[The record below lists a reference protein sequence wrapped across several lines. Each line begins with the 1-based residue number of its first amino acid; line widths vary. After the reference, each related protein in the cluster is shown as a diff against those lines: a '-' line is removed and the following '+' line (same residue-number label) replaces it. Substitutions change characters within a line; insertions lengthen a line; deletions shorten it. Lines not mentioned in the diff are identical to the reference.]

1 MWKFLSNIILKN
13 RIVIII
19 MITALTVFMA
29 QKGREA
35 KLSYSMA
42 KLLPNDHQ
50 VSVDYNDFLNKYG
63 SQNVLVI
70 AVEDSLITTLSHLKK
85 WDKVSESIKNINGI
99 EQIISFSNLPIL
111 QKDADEKKFTVKKWF
126 SEDIQTEEEFQK
138 ALAIYQSQPFFKGLI
153 NSEDNKVTTLL
164 ITLDEEMIRSSKR
177 EILISSIK
185 DLVDNYST
193 DFGVKAHYSGLPYIR
208 TVHSVK
214 VKNEIS
220 MFILFTLLITALIL
234 YLFFRSFKATISS
247 IIVVII
253 GVIFSFG
260 SIALIGY
267 EISILMALVPPVLI
281 VIGIPNCIFL
291 INKFHSEFRLSKN
304 KEDALSKMIQKIGN
318 ITLLTNVTTASGF
331 AAFILT
337 NSETLQEFGVIASL
351 NILFIFLLSLF
362 IIPIYFS
369 FSSAPKKRHTQ
380 HLDKKWLN
388 NLVQY
393 LAYLVKYKRKHIY
406 VITVVLIVV
415 GFFGIIQLKTT
426 GNITDD
432 LPKDQALY
440 KDLKFLE
447 SNFGGVL
454 PLEVLV
460 NTKKKNGL
468 LKSYNL
474 RKIEKLSDVLE
485 TYPEFSKP
493 SSYIDA
499 VKYSKQAFY
508 NGDSTYYS
516 LPNSQEQRVILSYL
530 KNSSEGLGFGNLLMD
545 SLKQEARISLRVADI
560 STSKMDSIFDSLLPK
575 INEIFDPE
583 KYDVTIT
590 GTSIVF
596 LNGTK
601 FLIKNLV
608 LSLLLVIILI
618 SIFMAWMFNS
628 FRMVVVSIIPNL
640 IPLLLT
646 GAIMGYFGIAL
657 KPSTILVFSIAF
669 GISVDD
675 TIHFLA
681 KYRQELL
688 MNNWNIRKSVFS
700 ALNETG
706 VSMFYTSVVLFFGF
720 FIFVAS
726 DFGGTIALGL
736 LVSITL
742 MLAMLSNLLLLPALL
757 LSLEKIINYEA
768 FQEPLLDTFDE
779 EEDVELD
786 ELKVKRKE
794 KQS

>member
-153 NSEDNKVTTLL
+153 NSEENKVTTLL

-177 EILISSIK
+177 EILIFSIK
-185 DLVDNYST
+185 ALVDNYST

-208 TVHSVK
+208 TVDSVK

-234 YLFFRSFKATISS
+234 FLFFRSFKATISS

-260 SIALIGY
+260 SIALLGY

-380 HLDKKWLN
+380 HLDKKWIN

-426 GNITDD
+426 GNITED
-432 LPKDQALY
+432 LPKEQALY
-440 KDLKFLE
+440 QDLKFLE

-516 LPNSQEQRVILSYL
+516 LPNSQEQRVISSYL

-608 LSLLLVIILI
+608 LSLLLVIVLI

-779 EEDVELD
+779 EEDIELD

-794 KQS
+794 K

>member
-177 EILISSIK
+177 EILIFSIK
-185 DLVDNYST
+185 ALVDNYST

-208 TVHSVK
+208 TVDSVK

-260 SIALIGY
+260 SIALMGY

-380 HLDKKWLN
+380 HLDKKWIN

-432 LPKDQALY
+432 LPKEQALY
-440 KDLKFLE
+440 QDLKFLE

-794 KQS
+794 K

>member
-1 MWKFLSNIILKN
+1 MWKSLSNIILKN

-50 VSVDYNDFLNKYG
+50 VSIDYNDFLNKYG

-85 WDKVSESIKNINGI
+85 WDKVSESIKKINGI

-111 QKDADEKKFTVKKWF
+111 QNDADEKKFTIKKWF

-164 ITLDEEMIRSSKR
+164 ITLDEELIRSSKR
-177 EILISSIK
+177 EILIFSIK

-208 TVHSVK
+208 TVDSVK

-260 SIALIGY
+260 SIALMGY

-318 ITLLTNVTTASGF
+318 ITLLTNLTTASGF

-380 HLDKKWLN
+380 HLDKKWIN

-432 LPKDQALY
+432 LPKEQALY
-440 KDLKFLE
+440 QDLKFLE
-447 SNFGGVL
+447 NNFGGVL

-499 VKYSKQAFY
+499 VKYGKQAFY

-530 KNSSEGLGFGNLLMD
+530 KNSSEALGFGNLLMD

-590 GTSIVF
+590 GASIVF

-794 KQS
+794 K

>member
-1 MWKFLSNIILKN
+1 MWKFLSNFILKN

-85 WDKVSESIKNINGI
+85 WDKVSEFIKNINGI

-153 NSEDNKVTTLL
+153 NSEENKVTTLL

-177 EILISSIK
+177 EILIFSIK
-185 DLVDNYST
+185 ALVDNYST

-208 TVHSVK
+208 TVDSVK

-234 YLFFRSFKATISS
+234 FLFFRSFKATISS

-260 SIALIGY
+260 SIALMGY

-380 HLDKKWLN
+380 HLDKKWIN

-426 GNITDD
+426 GNITED
-432 LPKDQALY
+432 LPKEQALY
-440 KDLKFLE
+440 QDLKFLE

-516 LPNSQEQRVILSYL
+516 LPNSQEQRVISSYL

-608 LSLLLVIILI
+608 LSLLLVIVLI

-779 EEDVELD
+779 EEDIELD

-794 KQS
+794 K

>member
-153 NSEDNKVTTLL
+153 NSEENKVTTLL

-177 EILISSIK
+177 EILIFSIK
-185 DLVDNYST
+185 ALVDNYST

-208 TVHSVK
+208 TVDSVK

-260 SIALIGY
+260 SIALMGY

-380 HLDKKWLN
+380 HLDKKWIN

-426 GNITDD
+426 GNITED
-432 LPKDQALY
+432 LPKEQALY
-440 KDLKFLE
+440 QDLKFLE

-474 RKIEKLSDVLE
+474 RKIEKLSNVLE

-516 LPNSQEQRVILSYL
+516 LPNSQEQRVISSYL

-608 LSLLLVIILI
+608 LSLLLVIVLI

-779 EEDVELD
+779 EEDIELD

-794 KQS
+794 K

>member
-111 QKDADEKKFTVKKWF
+111 QKDADEKKFTIKKWF

-177 EILISSIK
+177 EILIFSIK

-208 TVHSVK
+208 TVDSVK

-234 YLFFRSFKATISS
+234 FLFFRSFKATISS

-260 SIALIGY
+260 SIALMGY

-380 HLDKKWLN
+380 HLDKKWIN

-426 GNITDD
+426 GNITED
-432 LPKDQALY
+432 LPKEQALY
-440 KDLKFLE
+440 QDLKFLE

-516 LPNSQEQRVILSYL
+516 LPNSQEQRVISSYL

-590 GTSIVF
+590 GASIVF

-608 LSLLLVIILI
+608 LSLLLVIVLI

-779 EEDVELD
+779 EEDIELD

-794 KQS
+794 K

>member
-70 AVEDSLITTLSHLKK
+70 AVEDSLMTTLSHLKK

-111 QKDADEKKFTVKKWF
+111 QKDADEKKFTIKKWF

-177 EILISSIK
+177 EILIFSIK
-185 DLVDNYST
+185 ALVDNYST

-208 TVHSVK
+208 TVDSVK

-234 YLFFRSFKATISS
+234 FLFFRSFKATISS

-260 SIALIGY
+260 SIALMGY

-380 HLDKKWLN
+380 HLDKKWIN

-426 GNITDD
+426 GNITED
-432 LPKDQALY
+432 LPKEQALY
-440 KDLKFLE
+440 QDLKFLE

-516 LPNSQEQRVILSYL
+516 LPNSQEQRVISSYL

-590 GTSIVF
+590 GASIVF

-608 LSLLLVIILI
+608 LSLLLVIVLI

-779 EEDVELD
+779 EEDIELD

-794 KQS
+794 K

>member
-153 NSEDNKVTTLL
+153 NSEENKVTTLL

-177 EILISSIK
+177 EILIFSIK
-185 DLVDNYST
+185 ALVDNYST

-208 TVHSVK
+208 TVDSVK

-234 YLFFRSFKATISS
+234 FLFFRSFKATISS

-260 SIALIGY
+260 SIALMGY

-380 HLDKKWLN
+380 HLDKKWIN

-426 GNITDD
+426 GNITED
-432 LPKDQALY
+432 LPKEQALY
-440 KDLKFLE
+440 QDLKFLE

-516 LPNSQEQRVILSYL
+516 LPNSQEQRVISSYL

-779 EEDVELD
+779 EEDIELD

-794 KQS
+794 K

>member
-1 MWKFLSNIILKN
+1 
-13 RIVIII
+13 
-19 MITALTVFMA
+19 MITVLTVFMA

-63 SQNVLVI
+63 SQNILVI

-85 WDKVSESIKNINGI
+85 WDKVSELIRKINGI
-99 EQIISFSNLPIL
+99 EQIISFSTLPIL

-138 ALAIYQSQPFFKGLI
+138 ALAIYQSQPLFKGLI

-164 ITLDEEMIRSSKR
+164 ITLDEEMIRSSSR
-177 EILISSIK
+177 ETLIFSIK

-193 DFGVKAHYSGLPYIR
+193 DFGVKAYYSGLPYIR
-208 TVHSVK
+208 TVDSLK

-220 MFILFTLLITALIL
+220 MFIMFTLLITALIL
-234 YLFFRSFKATISS
+234 YLFFKSFKATISS

-380 HLDKKWLN
+380 HLDKKWIN

-393 LAYLVKYKRKHIY
+393 LSYLVKYKRKHIY
-406 VITVVLIVV
+406 VITFVLIFV

-426 GNITDD
+426 GNITED
-432 LPKDQALY
+432 LPKEQALY

-454 PLEVLV
+454 PLEILV

-493 SSYIDA
+493 SSYIEA

-508 NGDSTYYS
+508 NGDSTFYS
-516 LPNSQEQRVILSYL
+516 LPNSQDQRVILSYL
-530 KNSSEGLGFGNLLMD
+530 KNSSKGLGFGNLLMD
-545 SLKQEARISLRVADI
+545 SLKQEARISLRVADV
-560 STSKMDSIFDSLLPK
+560 STSKMDSIFYSLYPK
-575 INEIFDPE
+575 INEIFDSE
-583 KYDVTIT
+583 KYDVNIT

-688 MNNWNIRKSVFS
+688 LNNWNITKSVFS

-779 EEDVELD
+779 EEDIELD
-786 ELKVKRKE
+786 ELKVKPKE
-794 KQS
+794 

>member
-126 SEDIQTEEEFQK
+126 TEDIQTEEEFQK

-153 NSEDNKVTTLL
+153 NSEENKVTTLL

-177 EILISSIK
+177 EILIFSIK
-185 DLVDNYST
+185 ALVDNYST

-208 TVHSVK
+208 TVDSVK

-234 YLFFRSFKATISS
+234 FLFFRSFKATISS

-260 SIALIGY
+260 SIALMGY

-380 HLDKKWLN
+380 HLDKKWIN

-426 GNITDD
+426 GNITED
-432 LPKDQALY
+432 LPKEQALY
-440 KDLKFLE
+440 QDLKFLE

-516 LPNSQEQRVILSYL
+516 LPNSQEQRVISSYL

-700 ALNETG
+700 ALNEAG

-779 EEDVELD
+779 EEDIELD

-794 KQS
+794 K

>member
-85 WDKVSESIKNINGI
+85 WDKVSESIKKINGI

-111 QKDADEKKFTVKKWF
+111 QKDADEKKFTIKKWF

-177 EILISSIK
+177 EILIFSIK

-208 TVHSVK
+208 TVDSVK

-234 YLFFRSFKATISS
+234 FLFFRSFKATISS

-260 SIALIGY
+260 SIALMGY

-380 HLDKKWLN
+380 HLDKKWIN

-426 GNITDD
+426 GNITED
-432 LPKDQALY
+432 LPKEQALY
-440 KDLKFLE
+440 QDLKFLE

-516 LPNSQEQRVILSYL
+516 LPNSQEQRVISSYL

-590 GTSIVF
+590 GASIVF

-608 LSLLLVIILI
+608 LSLLLVIVLI

-779 EEDVELD
+779 EEDIELD

-794 KQS
+794 K